1 MCCRHNNI
9 DTAGW
14 RSVMDGLE
22 SVKSITRLNGLD
34 LGRGL
39 FAGAQSAI
47 DLGNK
52 NLREHQALDAVAR
65 LLTRSKGTLTSL
77 DLR

>member
-1 MCCRHNNI
+1 
-9 DTAGW
+9 
-14 RSVMDGLE
+14 MDGLE

-39 FAGAQSAI
+39 FAGAQSVI